1 LLFYKKYCV
10 SGLTLACVT
19 LLILLFFQ
27 VSAECRSPEDRAFLW
42 LEYGAKKDE
51 TDGSVTQ
58 TIYITTTAAVINLA
72 EMKDLSA
79 YYCDRRQTG
88 EKQYYRIPIEQ
99 RDGRYFLQVNTSSSF
114 LYQVFVTG
122 SFQGENF
129 IAQTIFPLYADGMDK
144 QQNKDLTMEKPKAFP
159 AIELNVSGNP
169 FRTLTTGQ
177 TIQLRYKPINSS
189 GQAVREMQIMDLRN
203 KTSAIIWPDA
213 AGGFSF
219 TPSHDKRLDNGGYNE
234 YKEIIVYAEEV
245 IGNEIYK
252 TSMNL
257 LLRRSSTA
265 HNNLAQGVLLFFS
278 AMAVSIAIVLFRRRS
293 FRYNGR

>member
-1 LLFYKKYCV
+1 LLLYKKYCV

-27 VSAECRSPEDRAFLW
+27 ASAECRSPEDSAFLW

-79 YYCDRRQTG
+79 YYCDGRQTG

-99 RDGRYFLQVNTSSSF
+99 RDGRYFLRVNAASQL
-114 LYQVFVTG
+114 LYHVFVTG
-122 SFQGENF
+122 SCQGEHF
-129 IAQTIFPLYADGMDK
+129 VAQTIFPLYADGIDRK
-144 QQNKDLTMEKPKAFP
+144 RDQDLLENPKDLP
-159 AIELNVSGNP
+159 AIELNLAGNP
-169 FRTLTTGQ
+169 YRTLTTGQ
-177 TIQLRYKPINSS
+177 AIQLRYKS

-203 KTSAIIWPDA
+203 KTSAIILPDA

-257 LLRRSSTA
+257 LLRRSLTA

-278 AMAVSIAIVLFRRRS
+278 VMAVSIAIVLFRRRS